1 MSDLEERDGWR
12 RLDLEVAVML
22 LRPSLL
28 LTKNQRLAMVFP
40 LAWLGRGSRSAKMP
54 AVFYVRMMMA

>member
-12 RLDLEVAVML
+12 KLDLGGSGDFVAAESVADQ
-22 LRPSLL
+22 
-28 LTKNQRLAMVFP
+28 NQRLAMVFP